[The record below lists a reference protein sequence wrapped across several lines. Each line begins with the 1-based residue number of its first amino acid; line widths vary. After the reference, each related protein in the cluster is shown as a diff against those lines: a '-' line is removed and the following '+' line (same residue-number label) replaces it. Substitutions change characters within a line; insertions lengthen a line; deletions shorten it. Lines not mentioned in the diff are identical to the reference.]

1 MKRTKMLLLTLSV
14 LSLGLVSTSVF
25 ASQKNV
31 ELVVI
36 NADSVSNYYSSITD
50 TMTGNDLLT
59 ALNTLNKQKR
69 TKMVGYDNMRY
80 FSKKSDADP
89 NGSGKI
95 LGFYDNALVGPNWDN
110 GNTWNREHVWPNIR
124 GGSRVEG
131 DAHMT
136 RPASTST
143 NSDRGSK
150 GYGTESYDPGKF
162 VAYYRGSASR
172 IIFYAAIA
180 DLNLHLVDDPL
191 NYNGAGSYPDSM
203 GSLSDML
210 KWNLEY
216 QPSDT
221 TFTGDNDIARRAE
234 LNRNDVIQNDSEG
247 QGNRNPFIDHP
258 EYACR
263 IWGNT
268 NSKTKQICGYDK
280 VTGITLTPK
289 ERNVRVGNTITIS
302 YTLEPNDL
310 DNPPEVVWES
320 SDTSKATVTTDG
332 LITALAVGDVTIK
345 ATVKDTAIND
355 TCLLHVVSGESPAP
369 ASSSNGCGGNIA
381 TTSTIL
387 AIIASIGISLILY
400 KKFRKYE

>member
-1 MKRTKMLLLTLSV
+1 MKKANVVLMSSLAF

-31 ELVVI
+31 SLVV
-36 NADSVSNYYSSITD
+36 NADNVSSYYSSIDDSLMGT
-50 TMTGNDLLT
+50 DLLN
-59 ALNTLNKQKR
+59 ALNTLNKSKR
-69 TKMVGYDNMRY
+69 TRTVGYDNMRY
-80 FSKKSDADP
+80 FSVKSDADP

-95 LGFYDNALVGPNWDN
+95 LGFYDNALVGPNWDS

-136 RPASTST
+136 RPASTAT

-150 GYGTESYDPGKF
+150 GYGVDSYDPGKY

-180 DLNLHLVDDPL
+180 DLNLDLVDDPL
-191 NYNGAGSYPDSM
+191 NYNGAGSYPDCM

-221 TFTGDNDIARRAE
+221 SFTGADDIARRAE

-263 IWGNT
+263 IWGNR
-268 NSKTKQICGYDK
+268 NSKTKEICGYN
-280 VTGITLTPK
+280 VANSITLTPH
-289 ERNVRVGNTITIS
+289 ERSVRVGKTITIQ
-302 YTLEPNDL
+302 YEIDPKDL
-310 DNPPEVVWES
+310 TPTPTVEWES
-320 SDTSKATVTTDG
+320 SDSTIASVTEDG
-332 LITALAVGDVTIK
+332 QITALKAGDTTIK
-345 ATVKDTAIND
+345 ATINGTSLSD
-355 TCLLHVVSGESPAP
+355 TCLLHVLSEEGGAP
-369 ASSSNGCGGNIA
+369 AAKSGCGGNIA

-387 AIIASIGISLILY
+387 AILSSIGIATLLIRKY
-400 KKFRKYE
+400 KKYE